1 LIFGCD
7 NDKMRL
13 NNCLDQFLLYLQGEK
28 RLSQNT
34 VAAYSRD
41 LNQLLAFGE
50 EAGYWDAETELD
62 EELFTRSRLRHWL
75 SVMQEHK
82 RTTVA
87 RKLTAAR
94 TFFRYLCRE
103 ELLPSNPLD
112 GMSSPK
118 VGRTLPEYLS
128 IEELEK
134 LLDAPPRNTP
144 LGLRDRAVLELLY
157 SAGLRVGELVGLEIS
172 SLDLDTGFIR
182 VLGKGQKERI
192 VPIGSYAKEAIR
204 EYLEHGYPK
213 LGGSVWLFVNSRG
226 GRLSTRSV
234 ELLLDKYAKNVLP
247 HRQITPHTLR
257 HSFATHLLEQGA
269 DLRSVQELL
278 GHSSLST
285 TQIYTHL
292 RAAQLLAVYKDA
304 HPRAR

>member
-1 LIFGCD
+1 M
-7 NDKMRL
+7 KL
-13 NNCLDQFLLYLQGEK
+13 NNCLDQFLQYLQGER
-28 RLSQNT
+28 RLSPNT

-41 LNQLLAFGE
+41 LKQLLAFGK
-50 EAGYWDAETELD
+50 EAGYWDEEAELA
-62 EELFTRSRLRHWL
+62 EELFTRSVFRHWL
-75 SVMQEHK
+75 AEMQEQE

-103 ELLPSNPLD
+103 ELLPTNPLV

-128 IEELEK
+128 LEDVEK
-134 LLDAPPRNTP
+134 LLVAPPANTP
-144 LGLRDRAVLELLY
+144 LGLRDRAILELLY

-192 VPIGSYAKEAIR
+192 VPLGSYAKAAILD
-204 EYLEHGYPK
+204 YLQHSRPK
-213 LGGSVWLFVNSRG
+213 LGGTEGLFVNNRG
-226 GRLSTRSV
+226 GRLSTRAV
-234 ELLLDKYAKNVLP
+234 EQILVKYTKAVLP
-247 HRQITPHTLR
+247 GRSVTPHTLR

-285 TQIYTHL
+285 TQIYTHV